1 MVDIEQIFKEVD
13 NLEKEHVMEIM
24 RALVGVNTSN
34 PPGNAYREFVDVI
47 SPYYK
52 DLGYILEEVV
62 VPEELLKQIPYP
74 IEGPRINLVVTKDFG
89 QEKFV
94 NFYGHM
100 DVVPAPNDGEK
111 KWRYPPFEAT
121 MTKGGKIFG
130 RGASDRK
137 GSLVCVILA
146 LQIIEKLNL
155 KPKYNI
161 KVFNC
166 TDEEIGVYPGVQ
178 YLEEQGYI
186 RKEDLFFNT
195 EGGINPFLAVGAAGA
210 LDVIVE
216 TVGRSA
222 HSGLD
227 LWGVN
232 ALEAMI
238 PILNELMS
246 LKADVIKRES
256 KDIPGVPNFK
266 TGEKRNMMAKFNID
280 VIRSGEKSN
289 IIPDL
294 CTIAVNRRYLPDE
307 QYEDVKQEIQDA
319 IDRGKSKSKAL
330 EVRTQ
335 YIHIYPPFTNDPN
348 SPANLRLKKVMSLV
362 QNIPENEIMTIGGSG
377 STDMGVLT
385 GYDVIIHGV
394 TGVGSNNHGVNEF
407 IKWSDVKL
415 YTKELLAFLC
425 ADL

>member
-1 MVDIEQIFKEVD
+1 VNIEQIFKEVD
-13 NLEKEHVMEIM
+13 NLEKEHVMDIM
-24 RALVGVNTSN
+24 RALVGVDTSN

-52 DLGYILEEVV
+52 DLGYTLEEVV
-62 VPEELLKQIPYP
+62 VPDELLKQIPYP

-89 QEKFV
+89 QEEYV

-161 KVFNC
+161 RVLNC

-186 RKEDLFFNT
+186 KDLIFNT
-195 EGGINPFLAVGAAGA
+195 EGVIIPILAIGAAGA

-222 HSGLD
+222 HSGMD
-227 LWGVN
+227 LWGIN
-232 ALEAMI
+232 ALEEMI
-238 PILNELMS
+238 PILNELMK
-246 LKADVIKRES
+246 LKNDVIKRQS

-266 TGEKRNMMAKFNID
+266 TAEKRNMMAKFNID

-294 CTIAVNRRYLPDE
+294 CTITVNRRYLPDE
-307 QYEDVKQEIQDA
+307 KYEDVKQEIQDA
-319 IDRGKSKSKAL
+319 IDRGKTKSKAL
-330 EVRTQ
+330 DVRTQ

-348 SPANLRLKKVMSLV
+348 SPANLRLRQVMSLV
-362 QNIPENEIMTIGGSG
+362 QKVPQNEIMTIGGSG

-394 TGVGSNNHGVNEF
+394 TGTGSNNHGVNEY

-415 YTKELLAFLC
+415 YTKELLAFLY
-425 ADL
+425 ADF

>member
-1 MVDIEQIFKEVD
+1 LVNIEQIFKEVD
-13 NLEKEHVMEIM
+13 NLEKEHVMDIM
-24 RALVGVNTSN
+24 RALVGVDTSN

-52 DLGYILEEVV
+52 DLGYTLEEVV
-62 VPEELLKQIPYP
+62 VPDELLKQIPYP

-89 QEKFV
+89 QEEYV

-121 MTKGGKIFG
+121 MTKGGKTFG

-161 KVFNC
+161 RVLNC

-186 RKEDLFFNT
+186 KDLIFNT
-195 EGGINPFLAVGAAGA
+195 EGVIIPILAIGAAGA

-222 HSGLD
+222 HSGMD
-227 LWGVN
+227 LWGIN
-232 ALEAMI
+232 ALEEMI
-238 PILNELMS
+238 PILNELMK
-246 LKADVIKRES
+246 LKNDVIKRQS

-266 TGEKRNMMAKFNID
+266 TAEKRNMMAKFNID

-294 CTIAVNRRYLPDE
+294 CTITVNRRYLPDE
-307 QYEDVKQEIQDA
+307 KYEDVKQEIQDA
-319 IDRGKSKSKAL
+319 IDRGKTKSKAL
-330 EVRTQ
+330 DVRTQ

-348 SPANLRLKKVMSLV
+348 SPANLRLRQVMSLV
-362 QNIPENEIMTIGGSG
+362 QKVPQNEIMTIGGSG

-394 TGVGSNNHGVNEF
+394 TGTGSNNHGVNEY

-415 YTKELLAFLC
+415 YTKELLAFLY
-425 ADL
+425 ADF